1 MAFHGL
7 PWFSMAQ
14 ATGANDTGHVRL
26 EHDLDLIGAMLED
39 AWRRFFKYLA
49 LAVRDWPTRFAANP
63 IRGRRSLIQRVG
75 RQRASTRAA
84 TLNRASRTSKLSQL
98 VRVA

>member
-7 PWFSMAQ
+7 PCFFMAQ
-14 ATGANDTGHVRL
+14 ATAAYRTAHVHL
-26 EHDLDLIGAMLED
+26 EDGLPLLGGMLED
-39 AWRRFFKYLA
+39 AWRRFFKYVA